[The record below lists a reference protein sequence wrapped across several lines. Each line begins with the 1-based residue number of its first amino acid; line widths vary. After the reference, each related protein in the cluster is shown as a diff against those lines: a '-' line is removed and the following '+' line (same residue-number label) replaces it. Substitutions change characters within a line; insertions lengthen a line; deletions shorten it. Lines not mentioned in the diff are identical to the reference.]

1 MSATARKPRV
11 GGWVEVV
18 GGLHAGVVFQR
29 MAEWDDTYCSGHF
42 CLSWPELLDYA
53 GVDGLRSYRPSRN
66 EAAQ

>member
-1 MSATARKPRV
+1 
-11 GGWVEVV
+11 
-18 GGLHAGVVFQR
+18 VFQR